1 MTRKLYVLNGPN
13 LNMLGQREPELYG
26 SATLDDVR
34 ADCVRVAD
42 ELGFDLFF
50 AQSNAEHQIVD
61 WLHDAYRE
69 KATVVIN
76 PAGFS
81 FRSVPVLDALRM
93 LDTAI
98 VEIHITNI
106 HARDAAHQNSLVSS
120 VAQRRDRRRGRVRVR
135 AGDSG
140 RRPTDWRAY
149 GGRQPRM
156 IVSAASIPNT
166 RALVSAVPVMY
177 EAPWNPPTTSPAA
190 YSPSMRVPSM
200 RFTDVSGATLT
211 RRRSRSSRSLRGTR
225 KRAAR

>member
-34 ADCVRVAD
+34 DDCARVAD
-42 ELGFDLFF
+42 ELDFDLFF

-61 WLHDAYRE
+61 WLHDAFRE

-93 LDTAI
+93 LETPI

-106 HARDAAHQNSLVSS
+106 HARDEAHRHSLVSS
-120 VAQRRDRRRGRVRVR
+120 VARTVI
-135 AGDSG
+135 AGAG
-140 RRPTDWRAY
+140 VY
-149 GGRQPRM
+149 G
-156 IVSAASIPNT
+156 
-166 RALVSAVPVMY
+166 Y
-177 EAPWNPPTTSPAA
+177 ELAI
-190 YSPSMRVPSM
+190 
-200 RFTDVSGATLT
+200 
-211 RRRSRSSRSLRGTR
+211 
-225 KRAAR
+225 RAAHRLTA